1 MLDTT
6 EEASGQIVAFFAA
19 PSVGI
24 VKVFRGPLKQ
34 GDLLWVRGHT
44 TDLKQRVETME
55 VDHRPVSEAA
65 AGQEVGIRFSA
76 RVRKNDRVYK
86 ISS

>member
-1 MLDTT
+1 MPDIT
-6 EEASGQIVAFFAA
+6 EEASGQVVAFFSA
-19 PSVGI
+19 PGVGI
-24 VKVFRGPLKQ
+24 VKVLQGVLKQ

-44 TDLKQRVETME
+44 TDLKQRIGTME
-55 VDHRPVSEAA
+55 IDHRPVSEVT